1 MELRTSLDLRG
12 IQATRKMYLKGSCR
26 VNIILT
32 QRVADVTD
40 LMIRT
45 MFKVVNVD
53 VWVTVGATDMSE
65 MGTSSEIM
73 ETNVVLMGQVFMTA
87 LGILI
92 ILTSSVSGMQVDTVV
107 ATTGID

>member
-1 MELRTSLDLRG
+1 M
-12 IQATRKMYLKGSCR
+12 A
-26 VNIILT
+26 
-32 QRVADVTD
+32 
-40 LMIRT
+40 
-45 MFKVVNVD
+45 
-53 VWVTVGATDMSE
+53 E
-65 MGTSSEIM
+65 MGTSSMVSMLPMATLTISEIM